1 MTFFDK
7 CLLSVIVLL
16 KALVMVHSFNP
27 PLPLEMIGQYNV
39 NIMVVIQDCT
49 AVVTVAVSTGS
60 A

>member
-1 MTFFDK
+1 M
-7 CLLSVIVLL
+7 SVIVLL
-16 KALVMVHSFNP
+16 EALVKVHSFNP

>member
-1 MTFFDK
+1 MFTV
-7 CLLSVIVLL
+7 CHSPLENL
-16 KALVMVHSFNP
+16 KVHSFNP